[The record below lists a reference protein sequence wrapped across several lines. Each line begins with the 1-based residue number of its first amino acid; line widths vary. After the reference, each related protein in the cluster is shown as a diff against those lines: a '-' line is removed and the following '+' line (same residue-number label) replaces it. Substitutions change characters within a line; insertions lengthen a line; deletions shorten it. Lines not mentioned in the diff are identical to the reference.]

1 MKVPGFGEI
10 CPRPMPFRQPFPFEN
25 IPPLI
30 EMAIEAFGAW
40 RLMWGSNFPPV
51 AGRGEG
57 YANALFWPMERIK
70 FKSEEDKE
78 WVFGKTAMSLWKF
91 GE

>member
-10 CPRPMPFRQPFPFEN
+10 CPRPMPFEN
-25 IPPLI
+25 ISPLI
-30 EMAIEAFGAW
+30 EMAIEAFGAR

-57 YANALFWPMERIK
+57 YGNALFWPMERIK

-78 WVFGKTAMSLWKF
+78 WVFGKTAMSLWTF

>member
-1 MKVPGFGEI
+1 MKVVVLGEL

-30 EMAIEAFGAW
+30 EMAIEAFGPQ

-57 YANALFWPMERIK
+57 YRNALLWPMEHVTY
-70 FKSEEDKE
+70 KSEEDKE
-78 WVFGKTAMSLWKF
+78 WIFGKTAATLYKF
-91 GE
+91 PS